1 VVVDAEKKEQER
13 KRKRK
18 TLLSE
23 KRSVLKKSLTG
34 PALLE
39 MSGYAEAHLK
49 RTTDLGL
56 PSGLAPCVTD
66 SCGLPK
72 LPARAFDK
80 VVILEG
86 KREG

>member
-1 VVVDAEKKEQER
+1 M
-13 KRKRK
+13 
-18 TLLSE
+18 
-23 KRSVLKKSLTG
+23 
-34 PALLE
+34 P
-39 MSGYAEAHLK
+39 GYAEAHLK
-49 RTTDLGL
+49 RMTDLGL
-56 PSGLAPCVTD
+56 LSGLAPCVTD